1 MRKTGASGCHEEEQN
16 LTATLHQL
24 ERNFTHAPQASAK
37 AVRKPLISLKGVG
50 LTFGSHEVLRD
61 IDVEIGEGE
70 FVCVIGPS
78 GCGKTTLLRILSG
91 LIQAS
96 RGTVSYRGKV
106 QTEPASDIA
115 IVFQDYANALL
126 PWRTAAQN
134 VSLALEAAGTSRA
147 ERKPRIAEL
156 LDKVGL
162 SKHAD
167 KYPSEM
173 SGGMQQRLQIARCLA
188 QNPSVI
194 LMDEPFGALD
204 AMTRQKLQDEILSIV
219 SDSNVTAFFVT
230 HDLEE
235 AIYLGDRVIA
245 LEPNPGRIA
254 ELIDV
259 PLARPRNQLTTR
271 EEPEFL
277 ALRRKL
283 FDFVLRYE

>member
-1 MRKTGASGCHEEEQN
+1 M
-16 LTATLHQL
+16 TATLHRL
-24 ERNFTHAPQASAK
+24 DRKLANTPPASAK
-37 AVRKPLISLKGVG
+37 TKGKPLISLKGVG
-50 LTFGSHEVLRD
+50 LTFGSNEVLRD

-96 RGTVSYRGKV
+96 RGTVSYRGKE
-106 QTEPASDIA
+106 QREPASDIA

-126 PWRTAAQN
+126 PWRTASQN
-134 VSLALEAAGTSRA
+134 VSLALEAAGMPRA
-147 ERKPRIAEL
+147 ERRDRIAEL
-156 LDKVGL
+156 LSKVGL

-167 KYPSEM
+167 KFPSEM

-219 SDSNVTAFFVT
+219 SESNVTAFFVT

>member
-1 MRKTGASGCHEEEQN
+1 M
-16 LTATLHQL
+16 TATLHYL
-24 ERNFTHAPQASAK
+24 DRREADTPVASAK
-37 AVRKPLISLKGVG
+37 AKRNPLISLKGVG
-50 LTFGSHEVLRD
+50 LTFGTHEVLRE

-78 GCGKTTLLRILSG
+78 GCGKTTLLRILAG
-91 LIQAS
+91 LIRAS
-96 RGTVSYRGKV
+96 RGSVNYRGEV

-126 PWRTAAQN
+126 PWRTAAAN
-134 VSLALEAAGTSRA
+134 VSLALEAAGIPRA
-147 ERKPRIAEL
+147 ERKDRIAAL
-156 LDKVGL
+156 LEKVGL

-219 SDSNVTAFFVT
+219 ADSNVTAFFVT

-254 ELIDV
+254 ELIDI

-277 ALRRKL
+277 ALRRRL
-283 FDFVLRYE
+283 FDFVMRYE

>member
-1 MRKTGASGCHEEEQN
+1 MSAS
-16 LTATLHQL
+16 LHYL
-24 ERNFTHAPQASAK
+24 DREKKSEPLASMPAKRN
-37 AVRKPLISLKGVG
+37 PLISLKGVG

-78 GCGKTTLLRILSG
+78 GCGKTTLLRILAG
-91 LIQAS
+91 LIRAS
-96 RGTVSYRGKV
+96 RGDVNYRGKI

-126 PWRTAAQN
+126 PWRTAAAN
-134 VSLALEAAGTSRA
+134 VSLALEAVGTPRN
-147 ERKPRIAEL
+147 ERKDRIAML

-162 SKHAD
+162 SRHAD

-188 QNPSVI
+188 QDPSVI

-219 SDSNVTAFFVT
+219 ADSNVTAFFVT

-235 AIYLGDRVIA
+235 AIYLADRVIA

-254 ELIDV
+254 ELIDI